1 MPTVRSYSKEGGID
15 MSTIPDSWREVFE
28 AAGVSRQDLLNPTTS
43 KEVLK
48 FVGDFLAG
56 TEPHLLSQTRA
67 HLHGTGVE
75 RTLACAAIGGKS
87 HRIPTSDASL
97 NTSSGLQAR

>member
-1 MPTVRSYSKEGGID
+1 MQMVRSYSKEGGID

-87 HRIPTSDASL
+87 HRSPTADASL
-97 NTSSGLQAR
+97 STSSGLQAR

>member
-56 TEPHLLSQTRA
+56 TEPRLFGPDARTSARDWRGA
-67 HLHGTGVE
+67 HVGARGNRQE
-75 RTLACAAIGGKS
+75 IPPKS
-87 HRIPTSDASL
+87 HRRRFTD
-97 NTSSGLQAR
+97 